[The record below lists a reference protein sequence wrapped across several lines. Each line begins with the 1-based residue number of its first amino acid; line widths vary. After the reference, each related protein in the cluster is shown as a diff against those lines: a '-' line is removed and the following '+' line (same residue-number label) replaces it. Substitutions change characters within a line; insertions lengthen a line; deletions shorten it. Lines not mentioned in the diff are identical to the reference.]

1 MTAEAWHVS
10 EANWE
15 TILSDVSYGDFI
27 FQAGREVGLDNFQVE
42 SAIPEPATIALLSL
56 GLLGVFRK
64 KRFEK
69 GVYDQPQRVTKDL
82 TFRR

>member
-1 MTAEAWHVS
+1 MLIVTTIFKYPSNFDSSMYQEILQKLNLNTNEAKVY
-10 EANWE
+10 E
-15 TILSDVSYGDFI
+15 
-27 FQAGREVGLDNFQVE
+27 
-42 SAIPEPATIALLSL
+42 ALLSL